1 MHLAGG
7 ISHVAAAMLSGAGA
21 GQTADIHCTITFMT
35 VSRQGT
41 VQSVLRPGLGSVMT
55 LHANC
60 SPLSRCVATRTVE

>member
-1 MHLAGG
+1 MLQQPCRGPALAKLPT
-7 ISHVAAAMLSGAGA
+7 S
-21 GQTADIHCTITFMT
+21 TALFTFMT